1 MENDDAQAF
10 AAYLRL
16 LKNRTSLSYEA
27 LAQRSRVSGSSLQR
41 YCAGI
46 MVPSDYGPIYHFGR
60 ACGATQEEL
69 RELHRRWAL
78 ADASRRDQSRPV
90 PEPGAAEPQ
99 SKAPETTL
107 GGAADGNG
115 AAGRQRRP
123 RLPLRLG
130 TSGRGRGT
138 RVRWALAGLVV
149 ALAAVISSLL
159 ALLPGPA
166 GAHGGNGAS
175 RTTRLLF
182 SHQCPAVI
190 SLGEID
196 NCVRE
201 VQTLLAKAG
210 STLTIDGDFGPQT
223 LRRVTAFQVL
233 GGLEPN
239 GVVDRAT
246 KQALY
251 ARKVSMKTWS
261 PAQVAQ
267 RIKQVFTQAPAEALA
282 IARCQSFLDPLYI
295 LSNTNGTRDW
305 GVFQISDM
313 TLHKLGGT
321 PAKALNPAWNIDAAW
336 KLWKMHKGFSDWPFC
351 VQAYRA
357 GSSPGPSA

>member
-1 MENDDAQAF
+1 MENDDAQVF

-27 LAQRSRVSGSSLQR
+27 LAQRSGVSGSSLQR

-60 ACGATQEEL
+60 ACGAAQEEL
-69 RELHRRWAL
+69 RELHRLWAL
-78 ADASRRDQSRPV
+78 ADASRRDQSRPA
-90 PEPGAAEPQ
+90 PEPSAAVPQ
-99 SKAPETTL
+99 SGAPETTP
-107 GGAADGNG
+107 GGAPGADD
-115 AAGRQRRP
+115 AADSRRRP
-123 RLPLRLG
+123 PLPLRLG
-130 TSGRGRGT
+130 TGGRGRGT
-138 RVRWALAGLVV
+138 RARWALAGLVV
-149 ALAAVISSLL
+149 ALAAVVSSLL
-159 ALLPGPA
+159 VLLPGPA
-166 GAHGGNGAS
+166 RAHGGSGAS
-175 RTTRLLF
+175 HTTRLLF

-196 NCVRE
+196 KCVRE

-210 STLTIDGDFGPQT
+210 TTLTIDGDFGPQT

-233 GGLEPN
+233 GGLEPD
-239 GVVDRAT
+239 GVVGQAT

-251 ARKVSMKTWS
+251 AGKVSMKTWT
-261 PAQVAQ
+261 PTQVAR
-267 RIKQVFTQAPAEALA
+267 RIRQVFTQAPAEALA

-313 TLHKLGGT
+313 TLQKLGGT
-321 PAKALNPAWNIDAAW
+321 PAEALNPVWNIEAAW

-357 GSSPGPSA
+357 GASPQP

>member
-1 MENDDAQAF
+1 METDDAQVF

-69 RELHRRWAL
+69 RELHRLWAL
-78 ADASRRDQSRPV
+78 ADASRRDQSRPG
-90 PEPGAAEPQ
+90 PEPGAAEPPSQ
-99 SKAPETTL
+99 APETTP
-107 GGAADGNG
+107 GGKPSADGADHG
-115 AAGRQRRP
+115 EQRAR
-123 RLPLRLG
+123 RPLRLPAVG
-130 TSGRGRGT
+130 LGRGT
-138 RVRWALAGLVV
+138 RARWALAGLAV

-166 GAHGGNGAS
+166 RAHGGSSAS
-175 RTTRLLF
+175 HTTRLLF

-196 NCVRE
+196 QCVRE
-201 VQTLLAKAG
+201 VQILLTKAG
-210 STLTIDGDFGPQT
+210 TTLTIDGDFGPQT

-233 GGLEPN
+233 AGLEPN
-239 GVVDRAT
+239 GVVDQAT

-251 ARKVSMKTWS
+251 AGQVSMKTWS
-261 PAQVAQ
+261 PAQVAR
-267 RIKQVFTQAPAEALA
+267 RIRQVFTQAPAEALA

-313 TLHKLGGT
+313 TLQQLGGT
-321 PAKALNPAWNIDAAW
+321 PAKALNPAWNIEAAW
-336 KLWKMHKGFSDWPFC
+336 KLWKMRNGFSAWPFC
-351 VQAYRA
+351 VQAYQA
-357 GSSPGPSA
+357 GGSPSS

>member
-1 MENDDAQAF
+1 METDDAQAF

-27 LAQRSRVSGSSLQR
+27 LAQHSRVSGSSLQR

-69 RELHRRWAL
+69 RELHRLWAL
-78 ADASRRDQSRPV
+78 ADASRRDQSRP
-90 PEPGAAEPQ
+90 EPSAAGPAAR
-99 SKAPETTL
+99 APETAPEGEP
-107 GGAADGNG
+107 GGEG
-115 AAGRQRRP
+115 AAGGERRA
-123 RLPLRLG
+123 RRPLRLG
-130 TSGRGRGT
+130 AGGRGRGG
-138 RVRWALAGLVV
+138 RARWALAGLVV

-159 ALLPGPA
+159 ALSPGPA
-166 GAHGGNGAS
+166 RAHGGSSANHP
-175 RTTRLLF
+175 TRLLF
-182 SHQCPAVI
+182 SRQCPAVI

-196 NCVRE
+196 KCVQE
-201 VQTLLAKAG
+201 VQILLTKAG
-210 STLTIDGDFGPQT
+210 TTLTIDGDFGPQT

-233 GGLEPN
+233 AGLEPN
-239 GVVDRAT
+239 GVVDQAT

-251 ARKVSMKTWS
+251 AGKVSMKTWS
-261 PAQVAQ
+261 PAQVAR
-267 RIKQVFTQAPAEALA
+267 RIRQVFTQAPAEAVA
-282 IARCQSFLDPLYI
+282 IAQCQSFLDPLYI

-313 TLHKLGGT
+313 TLQQLGGT
-321 PAKALNPAWNIDAAW
+321 PAKALNPAWNIEAAW
-336 KLWKMHKGFSDWPFC
+336 RLWKMHKDFSPWPFC

-357 GSSPGPSA
+357 GKSPGS

>member
-1 MENDDAQAF
+1 METDDAQVF

-46 MVPSDYGPIYHFGR
+46 LVPSDYGPIYHFGR

-69 RELHRRWAL
+69 RELHRLWAL
-78 ADASRRDQSRPV
+78 ADASRRGQSRPAA
-90 PEPGAAEPQ
+90 EPGAADPQ
-99 SKAPETTL
+99 GQAPGATL
-107 GGAADGNG
+107 DGAPSGDG
-115 AAGRQRRP
+115 APDSERRA

-130 TSGRGRGT
+130 TGGRGRGT
-138 RVRWALAGLVV
+138 RARWTLAGLAVV
-149 ALAAVISSLL
+149 LAAVISSLL

-166 GAHGGNGAS
+166 RAHGGSSAS
-175 RTTRLLF
+175 HTTRLLF

-196 NCVRE
+196 KCVQE
-201 VQTLLAKAG
+201 VQTLLLKAG
-210 STLTIDGDFGPQT
+210 TTLTIDGDFGPQT

-233 GGLEPN
+233 AGLEPN
-239 GVVDRAT
+239 GVVDQAT

-251 ARKVSMKTWS
+251 AGKVSMKTWS
-261 PAQVAQ
+261 PAQVAR
-267 RIKQVFTQAPAEALA
+267 RIRQVFTQAPAEAVA
-282 IARCQSFLDPLYI
+282 IAQCQSFLDPLYI

-305 GVFQISDM
+305 GVFQISD
-313 TLHKLGGT
+313 LSLQQLGGT
-321 PAKALNPAWNIDAAW
+321 PTKALNPAWNIEAAW
-336 KLWKMHKGFSDWPFC
+336 KLWKMHKDFSAWPFC

-357 GSSPGPSA
+357 GASPKS

>member
-1 MENDDAQAF
+1 MENDDAQVF

-27 LAQRSRVSGSSLQR
+27 LAQRSGVSGSSLQR
-41 YCAGI
+41 YCTGI

-60 ACGATQEEL
+60 ACGAAQDEL
-69 RELHRRWAL
+69 RELHRLWAL
-78 ADASRRDQSRPV
+78 ADASRRDQSRPA
-90 PEPGAAEPQ
+90 PEPSAAVPQ
-99 SKAPETTL
+99 SRAPEITP
-107 GGAADGNG
+107 GGAPGADGAADS
-115 AAGRQRRP
+115 RRRP
-123 RLPLRLG
+123 PLPLRLG
-130 TSGRGRGT
+130 TGGRGRGT
-138 RVRWALAGLVV
+138 RARWALAGLVV
-149 ALAAVISSLL
+149 ALAAVVSSLL
-159 ALLPGPA
+159 VLLPGPA
-166 GAHGGNGAS
+166 RAHGGSGAS
-175 RTTRLLF
+175 HTTRLLF

-196 NCVRE
+196 KCVRE

-210 STLTIDGDFGPQT
+210 TTLTIDGDFGPQT

-233 GGLEPN
+233 GGLEPD
-239 GVVDRAT
+239 GVVGQAT

-251 ARKVSMKTWS
+251 AGKVSMKTWT
-261 PAQVAQ
+261 PTQVAR
-267 RIKQVFTQAPAEALA
+267 RIRQVFTQAPVEALA

-313 TLHKLGGT
+313 TLQKLGGT
-321 PAKALNPAWNIDAAW
+321 PAEALNPAWNIEAAW
-336 KLWKMHKGFSDWPFC
+336 KLWKTHKGFSDWPFC

-357 GSSPGPSA
+357 GASPQP

>member
-1 MENDDAQAF
+1 METDDAQVF

-60 ACGATQEEL
+60 ACGATQDEL
-69 RELHRRWAL
+69 RELHRLWAL
-78 ADASRRDQSRPV
+78 ADASRRGPSQPA

-99 SKAPETTL
+99 GPASGTTL
-107 GGAADGNG
+107 DGAPSGDGAADSERR
-115 AAGRQRRP
+115 AGLP
-123 RLPLRLG
+123 RRLG
-130 TSGRGRGT
+130 AGGRGRGT

-149 ALAAVISSLL
+149 ALAAVISTLL

-166 GAHGGNGAS
+166 RAHGGSGAS
-175 RTTRLLF
+175 HTTRLLF
-182 SHQCPAVI
+182 SHQCPTVI

-196 NCVRE
+196 KCVRE
-201 VQTLLAKAG
+201 VQTLLLKAG
-210 STLTIDGDFGPQT
+210 TTLTIDGDFGPQT

-233 GGLEPN
+233 AGLEPN
-239 GVVDRAT
+239 GVVDQAT

-251 ARKVSMKTWS
+251 AGKVSMRTWS
-261 PAQVAQ
+261 PAQVAR
-267 RIKQVFTQAPAEALA
+267 RIRQVFTQAPAEAVA

-305 GVFQISDM
+305 GVFQISD
-313 TLHKLGGT
+313 LSLQQLGGT
-321 PAKALNPAWNIDAAW
+321 PAKALNPEWNIEAAW
-336 KLWKMHKGFSDWPFC
+336 RLWKMHQDFSAWPFC
-351 VQAYRA
+351 VQAYQA
-357 GSSPGPSA
+357 GATPKS